1 MAQCALLP
9 FLHRAVLSVDSML
22 AAQQGTGWASVAQSL
37 DPSCKT
43 IVVLPVSLQDESGS
57 DHSPH
62 VLVSESTGLVFGK
75 NVFAEGRAHKAAHHM
90 ANELVSDLL
99 SLDADTYLA
108 AQYSSSSLM
117 VFTFAATS
125 VMSRIRVPGAVWVKQ
140 SDLTGHLAEWAVQAS
155 GAVLSVSPPPGAD
168 HLTFIEA
175 SQCEAAKQWRAAQ
188 HAVSDSASLAGALDA
203 QSVKA
208 ALAPLGKTTQELAL
222 KTASIAAADKLL
234 QKAIEIEA
242 DKGLASTRGSMLA
255 WADYVKPAP

>member
-1 MAQCALLP
+1 
-9 FLHRAVLSVDSML
+9 ML

-37 DPSCKT
+37 DPPCKT

-75 NVFAEGRAHKAAHHM
+75 HVFAEDRAHKAVHHM

-125 VMSRIRVPGAVWVKQ
+125 VMSLIRVPGAVWVKQ

-155 GAVLSVSPPPGAD
+155 GAVLS
-168 HLTFIEA
+168 
-175 SQCEAAKQWRAAQ
+175 
-188 HAVSDSASLAGALDA
+188 
-203 QSVKA
+203 
-208 ALAPLGKTTQELAL
+208 
-222 KTASIAAADKLL
+222 
-234 QKAIEIEA
+234 
-242 DKGLASTRGSMLA
+242 
-255 WADYVKPAP
+255 